1 MKLNPDYMRNIV
13 FGAEDSLVSTTGVLF
28 GIATS
33 SASRSSILVTGLV
46 LIAVESI
53 SMGAGAF
60 LSESSE
66 HEITAKKV
74 HKDSTIVDGIL
85 MFFSYSITGFLVLLP
100 YLITNIKTGKF
111 LSVLVALNSLFLLG
125 FLPKKSIRSA
135 FRMLIVAGLALFAG
149 YVIGASFETL

>member
-1 MKLNPDYMRNIV
+1 MKINPDYMRNMV

-28 GIATS
+28 GIA
-33 SASRSSILVTGLV
+33 ASTANKSSILVTGLV

-66 HEITAKKV
+66 HEITAHKI
-74 HKDSTIVDGIL
+74 HKDSTIIDGVL
-85 MFFSYSITGFLVLLP
+85 MFLSYLVTGLLVLLP

-111 LSVLVALNSLFLLG
+111 LSVLISLNALFLLG

-135 FRMLIVAGLALFAG
+135 FRMLIVAGLALLAG
-149 YVIGASFETL
+149 YFIGASFETL